1 MKKKRQ
7 LELEKQRQPSLASK
21 IVFSSRPKKDPRRGM
36 CWVTASGPINQGKL
50 GHSQSWKF
58 KSPKKY
64 EYY

>member
-1 MKKKRQ
+1 MQNQFR
-7 LELEKQRQPSLASK
+7 
-21 IVFSSRPKKDPRRGM
+21 FSAAPKKDPNCGM
-36 CWVTASGPINQGKL
+36 GWVNPFTSINQGKL